1 MNLEIAVDNF
11 EEFGNEENIENNI
24 VDMSHDDEEN
34 ESVIPRVIP
43 IGNYMTPQRPCSTEI
58 IAGRIENFQLPENC
72 TLVIAN
78 SRNNKTVLRS
88 YGLIC
93 QNNNM
98 QYFFKSLM
106 KSSRIYKS

>member
-1 MNLEIAVDNF
+1 
-11 EEFGNEENIENNI
+11 
-24 VDMSHDDEEN
+24 MSHDDEEN

-43 IGNYMTPQRPCSTEI
+43 IGNCNYMTPQRPCSTEI

-106 KSSRIYKS
+106 KSSRISNPRGFISHEGQV